1 MSRTTALDG
10 YRGRLVARLK
20 ERGTYR
26 RWVLITALVGMFATS
41 FPVTILTVALGPIAE
56 EFGVSRAFLT
66 LVVAA
71 PMLASAV
78 SLPIFGKMGDL
89 YGQRKVFLI
98 GWALATIVAGTTA
111 FAWSAVALIVLRTL
125 TQVIGAATQPTSM
138 ALVMRAFPPE
148 ERVKAMGWWSLV
160 GAGAPAVG
168 LAIGSGL
175 IELVGWRAIFGVQA
189 ILAVVPVVVATLIL
203 EETERPAKRA
213 RFDLAGSATLA
224 VAAGGLM
231 LAFTQSA
238 EWGWSHPVVV
248 ASLIVSPIAG
258 ALFVRV
264 ERRTDTPLLPLELLR
279 RRNFVA
285 PNVSGFFGG
294 AAYMGGFVLAPIL
307 LETVLGWTTAGI
319 ALLVI
324 LRPLTYSLASPL
336 GGQLGARAGER
347 WGAVIGSSILAGS
360 MALYAVGAALETAV
374 LVAVALFVQGLGNG
388 LARPSLTSSMAN
400 AVDEADLGIAS
411 ASQRMLHQIGN
422 AFGISLLIAVY
433 GATNTAAA
441 FARTYTVAFV
451 IAVVA
456 VVLASMVRDLPR
468 ARKGSGDD
476 QDPEPEPEPEPES
489 GLVQTSAASPKS
501 TMRPS
506 GNTDR

>member
-1 MSRTTALDG
+1 MSHQRLDG
-10 YRGRLVARLK
+10 YRGRLVHRLK

-98 GWALATIVAGTTA
+98 GWALATVVAGTTA
-111 FAWSAVALIVLRTL
+111 FAWSAIVLIALRTL

-160 GAGAPAVG
+160 GAGSPAVG
-168 LAIGSGL
+168 LAVGSGL

-189 ILAVVPVVVATLIL
+189 VLAVVPVVVATLIL
-203 EETERPAKRA
+203 EETDRPKGRA
-213 RFDLAGSATLA
+213 RFDVAGSATLA

-238 EWGWSHPVVV
+238 EWGWSHPAVV
-248 ASLIVSPIAG
+248 ASLVASPIA
-258 ALFVRV
+258 AAAFVWV

-285 PNVSGFFGG
+285 PNVSGFFSG

-307 LETVLGWTTAGI
+307 LETVLGWTTAGV

-347 WGAVIGSSILAGS
+347 WGAVIGSSILALS
-360 MALYAVGAALETAV
+360 MALYAVGAALQTAL

-433 GATNTAAA
+433 GATNTPAA
-441 FARTYTVAFV
+441 FARTYGVAFL
-451 IAVVA
+451 IALVA
-456 VVLASMVRDLPR
+456 VATASVVRNLPR
-468 ARKGSGDD
+468 EKAPPVEVAS
-476 QDPEPEPEPEPES
+476 
-489 GLVQTSAASPKS
+489 SAA
-501 TMRPS
+501 
-506 GNTDR
+506 G